1 MILQL
6 SCSSCV
12 PLSVELHGI
21 CLVGFP
27 LCVGVCIHYSK
38 CNSISRS
45 SSRSSGS
52 SSSSS
57 SSSGSSSIMIIMMM
71 MMMVLSRSSSSVAVV
86 VVVVV
91 AAVVVRVIVF
101 NRRDYSFSVTYWS

>member
-12 PLSVELHGI
+12 PLSVELRGI

-45 SSRSSGS
+45 SSRSSG
-52 SSSSS
+52 SSS